1 MMEITIKEAA
11 KAYLD
16 AHVQPGS
23 VLLLTT
29 DDGSNRYSTVGG
41 TCAIGDKFQ
50 FVALTDADPDYPIS
64 VTNNAGLTIKTNAD
78 TELYLSNGLILD
90 RVFNQLALRDDSG
103 VLDSAVGLI
112 TYTAAE
118 KSKLDLK
125 KEMQTLGT
133 RIC

>member
-1 MMEITIKEAA
+1 MEITIKDAA
-11 KAYLD
+11 KAYLTENI
-16 AHVQPGS
+16 QPGS

-50 FVALTDADPDYPIS
+50 FVALTADDPDYAIS
-64 VTNNAGLTIKTNAD
+64 LDNNAGLNIKTNAD
-78 TELYLSNGLILD
+78 TELYLSNGLVLD
-90 RVFNQLALRDDSG
+90 RVFNQLSLCDHSG
-103 VLDSAVGLI
+103 ILDSAVGLI
-112 TYTAAE
+112 TYTAEE
-118 KSKLDLK
+118 KSELDLK

>member
-1 MMEITIKEAA
+1 MEITIKDAA
-11 KAYLD
+11 KAYLTENI
-16 AHVQPGS
+16 QPGS

-50 FVALTDADPDYPIS
+50 FVALTADDPDYDIS
-64 VTNNAGLTIKTNAD
+64 LENNAGLNIKTNAD
-78 TELYLSNGLILD
+78 TELYLSNGLVLD
-90 RVFNQLALRDDSG
+90 RVFNQLSLRDDSG
-103 VLDSAVGLI
+103 ILDSAVGLI
-112 TYTAAE
+112 TYTAEE
-118 KSKLDLK
+118 KSELDLK

>member
-1 MMEITIKEAA
+1 MEITIKDAA
-11 KAYLD
+11 KAYLTENI
-16 AHVQPGS
+16 QPGS

-50 FVALTDADPDYPIS
+50 FVALTADDPDYAIS
-64 VTNNAGLTIKTNAD
+64 LDNNAGLNIKTNAD
-78 TELYLSNGLILD
+78 TELYLSNGLVLD
-90 RVFNQLALRDDSG
+90 RVFNQLSLRDDSG
-103 VLDSAVGLI
+103 ILDSAVGLI
-112 TYTAAE
+112 TYTAEE
-118 KSKLDLK
+118 KSELDLK

>member
-1 MMEITIKEAA
+1 MKITIKEAA
-11 KAYLD
+11 QAYL
-16 AHVQPGS
+16 AANVQPDA

-50 FVALTDADPDYPIS
+50 FVALTDNDPDYAIPLE
-64 VTNNAGLTIKTNAD
+64 NNLGLQLFTNAD

-90 RVFNQLALRDDSG
+90 RVFNQLSLRDDSG
-103 VLDSAVGLI
+103 ILDSAVGLI
-112 TYTAAE
+112 TYTAEE
-118 KSKLDLK
+118 KSDLDLK

>member
-1 MMEITIKEAA
+1 MKIMIKDAA
-11 KAYLD
+11 QAYL
-16 AHVQPGS
+16 AANVQPDA

-50 FVALTDADPDYPIS
+50 FVALTDNDPDYAIPLE
-64 VTNNAGLTIKTNAD
+64 NNLGLQLFTNAD

-90 RVFNQLALRDDSG
+90 RVFNQLSLRDDSG
-103 VLDSAVGLI
+103 ILDSAVGLI
-112 TYTAAE
+112 TYTAEE
-118 KSKLDLK
+118 KSDLDLK

>member
-1 MMEITIKEAA
+1 MKITIKDAA
-11 KAYLD
+11 QVYL
-16 AHVQPGS
+16 AANVQPDA

-50 FVALTDADPDYPIS
+50 FVALTDDDPDYAIP
-64 VTNNAGLTIKTNAD
+64 VENNLGLRLFTNAD
-78 TELYLSNGLILD
+78 TELYLSSGLILD
-90 RVFNQLALRDDSG
+90 RVFNQLSLRDDSG
-103 VLDSAVGLI
+103 ILDSAVGLI
-112 TYTAAE
+112 TYTAEE
-118 KSKLDLK
+118 KSDLDLK

>member
-1 MMEITIKEAA
+1 MEITIKDAA
-11 KAYLD
+11 KAYLTENI
-16 AHVQPGS
+16 QPGS

-50 FVALTDADPDYPIS
+50 FVALTADDPCYAIS
-64 VTNNAGLTIKTNAD
+64 LDNNAGLNIKTNAD
-78 TELYLSNGLILD
+78 TELYLSNGLVLD
-90 RVFNQLALRDDSG
+90 RVFNQLSLRDDSG
-103 VLDSAVGLI
+103 ILDSAVGLI
-112 TYTAAE
+112 TYTAKE
-118 KSKLDLK
+118 KSELDLK

>member
-1 MMEITIKEAA
+1 MEITIKDAA
-11 KAYLD
+11 KAYLTENI
-16 AHVQPGS
+16 QPGS

-50 FVALTDADPDYPIS
+50 FVALTADDPDYDIS
-64 VTNNAGLTIKTNAD
+64 LENNAGLNIKTNAD
-78 TELYLSNGLILD
+78 TELYLSNGLVLA
-90 RVFNQLALRDDSG
+90 RVFNQLSLRDDSG
-103 VLDSAVGLI
+103 ILDSAVGLI
-112 TYTAAE
+112 TYTAEE
-118 KSKLDLK
+118 KSELDLK

>member
-1 MMEITIKEAA
+1 MKLTLKDVALHYL
-11 KAYLD
+11 KATVSPN
-16 AHVQPGS
+16 A

-29 DDGSNRYSTVGG
+29 DDGSNRYSTIGG

-50 FVALTDADPDYPIS
+50 FVALTAGDPDYDLPIE
-64 VTNNAGLTIKTNAD
+64 NNAGLTIWTNAD
-78 TELYLSNGLILD
+78 TALYLGNGLILD

-118 KSKLDLK
+118 KSDLDLK

>member
-1 MMEITIKEAA
+1 MEITIKDAA
-11 KAYLD
+11 KAYL
-16 AHVQPGS
+16 AENVQPGS
-23 VLLLTT
+23 TLLLTT

-50 FVALTDADPDYPIS
+50 FVALTDDDPEYPI
-64 VTNNAGLTIKTNAD
+64 TLENNAGWILKTNAD

-90 RVFNQLALRDDSG
+90 RVFNQLSLRDDSG
-103 VLDSAVGLI
+103 ILDSAVGLI
-112 TYTAAE
+112 TYTTEE

>member
-1 MMEITIKEAA
+1 MEITIKDAA
-11 KAYLD
+11 KAYLTENI
-16 AHVQPGS
+16 QSGS

-50 FVALTDADPDYPIS
+50 FVALTADDPDYAIS
-64 VTNNAGLTIKTNAD
+64 LDNNAGLNIKTNAD
-78 TELYLSNGLILD
+78 TELYLSNGLVLD
-90 RVFNQLALRDDSG
+90 RVFNQLSLRDDSG
-103 VLDSAVGLI
+103 ILDSAVGLI
-112 TYTAAE
+112 TYTAEE
-118 KSKLDLK
+118 KSELDLK

>member
-1 MMEITIKEAA
+1 MMEITIKDAA
-11 KAYLD
+11 KAYLTENI
-16 AHVQPGS
+16 QPGS

-50 FVALTDADPDYPIS
+50 FVALTADDPDYDIS
-64 VTNNAGLTIKTNAD
+64 LENNAGLNIKTNAD
-78 TELYLSNGLILD
+78 TELYLSNGLVLD
-90 RVFNQLALRDDSG
+90 RVFNQLSLRDDSG
-103 VLDSAVGLI
+103 ILDSAVGLI
-112 TYTAAE
+112 TYTAEE
-118 KSKLDLK
+118 KSELDLK

>member
-1 MMEITIKEAA
+1 MEMTIKDAA

-16 AHVQPGS
+16 ANVQPGS
-23 VLLLTT
+23 ILLLTT

-50 FVALTDADPDYPIS
+50 FVALTADDPDYDIA

-78 TELYLSNGLILD
+78 TQLYLSNGLILD
-90 RVFNQLALRDDSG
+90 RVFNQLSLRDDSG
-103 VLDSAVGLI
+103 VLDSAVGLV
-112 TYTAAE
+112 TYTAEE

-125 KEMQTLGT
+125 QEMQTLGT

>member
-1 MMEITIKEAA
+1 MKITIKEAA
-11 KAYLD
+11 QAYL
-16 AHVQPGS
+16 AANVQPDA

-50 FVALTDADPDYPIS
+50 FVALTDNDPDYAIPLE
-64 VTNNAGLTIKTNAD
+64 NNLGLQLFTNAD

-90 RVFNQLALRDDSG
+90 RVFNQLSLRDDSG
-103 VLDSAVGLI
+103 ILDSAVGLI
-112 TYTAAE
+112 TYTAEE
-118 KSKLDLK
+118 KSDLDLK
-125 KEMQTLGT
+125 KEMQMLGT

>member
-1 MMEITIKEAA
+1 MMEITSKDAA
-11 KAYLD
+11 KAYLTENI
-16 AHVQPGS
+16 QPGS

-50 FVALTDADPDYPIS
+50 FVALTADDPDYDIS
-64 VTNNAGLTIKTNAD
+64 LENNAGLNIKTNAD
-78 TELYLSNGLILD
+78 TELYLSNGLVLD
-90 RVFNQLALRDDSG
+90 RVFNQLSLRDDSG
-103 VLDSAVGLI
+103 ILDSAVGLI
-112 TYTAAE
+112 TYTAEE
-118 KSKLDLK
+118 KSELDLK

>member
-1 MMEITIKEAA
+1 MEITIKDAA
-11 KAYLD
+11 KAYL
-16 AHVQPGS
+16 AENVQPGS
-23 VLLLTT
+23 TLLLTT

-50 FVALTDADPDYPIS
+50 FVALTDDDPEYPI
-64 VTNNAGLTIKTNAD
+64 TLENNADWILKTNAD

-90 RVFNQLALRDDSG
+90 RVFNQLSLRDDSG
-103 VLDSAVGLI
+103 ILDSAVGLI
-112 TYTAAE
+112 TYTTEE

>member
-1 MMEITIKEAA
+1 MEITIKDAA
-11 KAYLD
+11 KAYL
-16 AHVQPGS
+16 AENVQPGS
-23 VLLLTT
+23 TLLLTT

-50 FVALTDADPDYPIS
+50 FVALTDDDPDYPIT
-64 VTNNAGLTIKTNAD
+64 VTNNTAWTLKTNAD

-90 RVFNQLALRDDSG
+90 RVFNQLSLRDDSG
-103 VLDSAVGLI
+103 ILDSAVGLI
-112 TYTAAE
+112 TYTAEE